1 MSPPRQA
8 VLLWEIP
15 QTQEFPQATQQRCRE
30 LLGHM
35 LLAAVNTTP
44 TNTEDESDERENPT
58 ESH

>member
-15 QTQEFPQATQQRCRE
+15 RTQELPQATLQRCRD

-44 TNTEDESDERENPT
+44 TDTEEKSDERKDPT
-58 ESH
+58 ESY